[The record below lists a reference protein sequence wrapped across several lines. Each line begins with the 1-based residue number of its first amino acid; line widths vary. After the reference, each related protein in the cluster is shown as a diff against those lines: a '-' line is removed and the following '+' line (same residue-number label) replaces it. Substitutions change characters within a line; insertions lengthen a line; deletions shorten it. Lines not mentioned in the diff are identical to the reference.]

1 MVRIDDRLKKI
12 KEQYVDCGSYFV
24 INRGRQYG
32 KTTTLHALAEYLK
45 PEYLVL
51 SMDFQEAGTA
61 DFANESTFAKA
72 FAKML
77 LDVFG
82 DMGIG
87 RSEDIVQ
94 PLVCFIKETEDI
106 TLRALFS
113 KLSELCR
120 RSEGLPSLNDC
131 SRDQIALGRFDIA
144 AKFNIEMDFS
154 VAKIGGNACG
164 V

>member
-1 MVRIDDRLKKI
+1 
-12 KEQYVDCGSYFV
+12 
-24 INRGRQYG
+24 
-32 KTTTLHALAEYLK
+32 
-45 PEYLVL
+45 
-51 SMDFQEAGTA
+51 
-61 DFANESTFAKA
+61 
-72 FAKML
+72 ML

-120 RSEGLPSLNDC
+120 RSEKPVVLMIDEVDSAGNNQVFIDFLAHL
-131 SRDQIALGRFDIA
+131 RRRRLGECLRSMRRI
-144 AKFNIEMDFS
+144 IIQEW
-154 VAKIGGNACG
+154 I
-164 V
+164 